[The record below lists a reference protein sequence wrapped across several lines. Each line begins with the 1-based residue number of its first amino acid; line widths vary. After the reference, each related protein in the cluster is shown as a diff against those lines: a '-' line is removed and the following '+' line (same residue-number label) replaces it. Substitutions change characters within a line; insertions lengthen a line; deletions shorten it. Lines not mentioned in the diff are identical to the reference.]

1 MIKGTPIAKC
11 FIKPD
16 DPGNC
21 LYLSDEEFV
30 VALNNKYY
38 HYNIE
43 ELQSLQWMNKI
54 LLLPMVSGGIMVSL
68 SVFAYMNDVLH
79 PWIFMPLLLIGFL
92 LFYYGITGA
101 PALVLTIKQHQEQ
114 YLFKKLNN
122 FLPEFTDFINQYIV
136 RRSLPD
142 YFIHVPHA
150 QYMAAKASG
159 VLKIS
164 EPLEIFPSPSKTI
177 ETVSLHLD
185 MSKFKSSIV
194 YTRVG
199 QNNDLKPF
207 VTEDILLSAIQ
218 E

>member
-43 ELQSLQWMNKI
+43 DLHSLQWMNKF
-54 LLLPMVSGGIMVSL
+54 LLLPMISGGIMVSL
-68 SVFAYMNDVLH
+68 SVFAYMNNVLH
-79 PWIFMPLLLIGFL
+79 PWIFMPLLLTGFL

-101 PALVLTIKQHQEQ
+101 PALVLTIRQHQDQ
-114 YLFKKLNN
+114 YLLKKLDN

-136 RRSLPD
+136 RRTLPD
-142 YFIHVPHA
+142 YYIHVPET
-150 QYMAAKASG
+150 QYTAAKTKD
-159 VLKIS
+159 VLKVDR
-164 EPLEIFPSPSKTI
+164 PLEIFPFPSKTPGD
-177 ETVSLHLD
+177 VSLRLD
-185 MSKFKSSIV
+185 LSRFKGSIL
-194 YTRVG
+194 YTRMA
-199 QNNDLKPF
+199 QNNDLKPY
-207 VTEDILLSAIQ
+207 VTEDIPLSSIQ